1 MCEPQ
6 RTGGLIRSVI
16 DGLANLR
23 HTGLPWYRV
32 LYLTIANYL
41 RRARRRRMC
50 CGNLGQPGC

>member
-6 RTGGLIRSVI
+6 RPGGLIRLII

-32 LYLTIANYL
+32 LSLAIGNYL